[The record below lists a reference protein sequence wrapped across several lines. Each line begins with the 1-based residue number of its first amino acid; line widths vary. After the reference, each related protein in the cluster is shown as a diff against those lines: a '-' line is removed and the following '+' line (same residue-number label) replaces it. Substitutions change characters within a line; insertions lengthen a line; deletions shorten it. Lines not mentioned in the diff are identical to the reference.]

1 MNNKSL
7 LGRNIIITGASQ
19 GLGAYCAQ
27 QMSKKGANI
36 ALLSRNKENLNR
48 VLNLCDTSK
57 KNIVVSL
64 DITNSIDCEKKINE
78 VISHFDGK
86 IDSVI
91 HSAGGGLGFRDPYNR
106 F

>member
-57 KNIVVSL
+57 KNIVVPL
-64 DITNSIDCEKKINE
+64 DITNSIDCEKKLMRLL
-78 VISHFDGK
+78 VIKH
-86 IDSVI
+86 I
-91 HSAGGGLGFRDPYNR
+91 
-106 F
+106 

>member
-48 VLNLCDTSK
+48 VFNVCDTSK
-57 KNIVVSL
+57 KNILVPL
-64 DITNSIDCEKKINE
+64 DITNSIDCEKKLMRLLMTLTKN
-78 VISHFDGK
+78 
-86 IDSVI
+86 
-91 HSAGGGLGFRDPYNR
+91 
-106 F
+106 